1 MPIIVR
7 PSEAEAAAAAG
18 SEVAAAERRLAA
30 HMLNMEAGALAWAP
44 GPDADTPLVPA
55 PAPHAPWPVIELP
68 ALTAAGRPRRVHY
81 RPAAGVVYAGEAP
94 ALARRLAAI
103 LAPHTAHL
111 RGPRA
116 VAAGGMSVV
125 STERG
130 RETVSAET
138 AVIGPRP
145 LYRRPL
151 PAGPA
156 RAARPARLLH
166 IADTVGYETE
176 PPMYSV
182 RAAFTW
188 IFLPLGAAMLI
199 SATPHADSVAAAAA
213 ANALAAGIVYDRRR
227 VLVCADGAAPATITA
242 SDVAGRAPPA
252 GWALPAALP
261 RAIARGR
268 GSESDQLPLPAAL
281 AGLGR
286 CYALRV
292 TVLAN
297 TNANA
302 NATATANAN
311 AVEATEAAATE
322 AAFTGAAVAA
332 ATAAAREAIALALA
346 SAAGAAPTYCGALP
360 VAPPPGTPV
369 RLSFVG
375 NYYTLARRAGAL
387 ADAAATFAALP
398 AGEWPGSSSRQNSSS
413 SLVSSSNSN
422 ATYVVGCAGKARA
435 SRCAVCLAPAA
446 GPVALVAGAR
456 CPKAGRALA
465 ADYRRDARLADHR
478 GDRLVA
484 VSDLDS
490 GDLLRPPQTDAST
503 QASQAQPA
511 ALICYDCWGSLE
523 TATDPTE
530 RGAAR
535 LAEALRGQVSRVVV
549 PWSQAEAAAACGLDG
564 LGRLLAGEARTTAV
578 PGAIAVTVTLPDAS
592 KCTFILAGMSL
603 GPWPALDHALPGG
616 VVVPG
621 LNLVQVQE

>member
-7 PSEAEAAAAAG
+7 PSEAAAAAAAG
-18 SEVAAAERRLAA
+18 SEAAAERRLAA

-55 PAPHAPWPVIELP
+55 PAPHAPWPVVELP

-81 RPAAGVVYAGEAP
+81 RPAAGVVYVSEASQ
-94 ALARRLAAI
+94 LARRLAGI

-125 STERG
+125 STDSG
-130 RETVSAET
+130 RETISAET

-188 IFLPLGAAMLI
+188 VFLPLGAAMLI

-227 VLVCADGAAPATITA
+227 VLACADGAAPATITVA
-242 SDVAGRAPPA
+242 DVAGRAPPA

-297 TNANA
+297 ANA
-302 NATATANAN
+302 NATATATATAT

-322 AAFTGAAVAA
+322 AACTGAAVAA

-346 SAAGAAPTYCGALP
+346 AAAAPSAAAPTYCGALP

-398 AGEWPGSSSRQNSSS
+398 AGEWPGSSSRQNSN
-413 SLVSSSNSN
+413 SNS
-422 ATYVVGCAGKARA
+422 TYVVGCAGKARA

-490 GDLLRPPQTDAST
+490 GDLLQTADATAQSP
-503 QASQAQPA
+503 QPA

-549 PWSQAEAAAACGLDG
+549 PWSQAAAAAACGLDG

-578 PGAIAVTVTLPDAS
+578 PGAIAVKVTLPDAS

>member
-1 MPIIVR
+1 
-7 PSEAEAAAAAG
+7 
-18 SEVAAAERRLAA
+18 
-30 HMLNMEAGALAWAP
+30 
-44 GPDADTPLVPA
+44 
-55 PAPHAPWPVIELP
+55 
-68 ALTAAGRPRRVHY
+68 
-81 RPAAGVVYAGEAP
+81 
-94 ALARRLAAI
+94 
-103 LAPHTAHL
+103 
-111 RGPRA
+111 
-116 VAAGGMSVV
+116 
-125 STERG
+125 
-130 RETVSAET
+130 
-138 AVIGPRP
+138 
-145 LYRRPL
+145 
-151 PAGPA
+151 
-156 RAARPARLLH
+156 
-166 IADTVGYETE
+166 
-176 PPMYSV
+176 
-182 RAAFTW
+182 
-188 IFLPLGAAMLI
+188 MLI

-227 VLVCADGAAPATITA
+227 VLTCADGAAPATITA

-297 TNANA
+297 
-302 NATATANAN
+302 ANAN

-332 ATAAAREAIALALA
+332 ATAAAREAVALALA

-398 AGEWPGSSSRQNSSS
+398 AGEWPGSSLSLGSSS
-413 SLVSSSNSN
+413 SSSSNANS
-422 ATYVVGCAGKARA
+422 TYVVGCAGKARA

-490 GDLLRPPQTDAST
+490 GDLLQTADATAQSP
-503 QASQAQPA
+503 QPA

-549 PWSQAEAAAACGLDG
+549 PWSQAAAAAACGLDG